1 MSKECTLKFMANQG
15 AGDLFKST
23 DNGQVFIR
31 MPLRTMNMVK
41 WATVSKWEGGFEADT
56 PVQSGTKMM
65 VVDAKK
71 NLLFEEVV
79 TGDTK
84 NPEFRY
90 AAKMGLFSYEEEK
103 KLAQEFAKNHALKTY
118 EEWKGIMLEEYTESG
133 YQGYADN
140 WLFSEAECLEIIVVQ
155 RVKSLGRVLEICKER
170 YRHNF
175 SNRVWDCYVLKDNA
189 SSTNLAICGY
199 QWN

>member
-79 TGDTK
+79 TGD
-84 NPEFRY
+84 
-90 AAKMGLFSYEEEK
+90 AK
-103 KLAQEFAKNHALKTY
+103 
-118 EEWKGIMLEEYTESG
+118 
-133 YQGYADN
+133 
-140 WLFSEAECLEIIVVQ
+140 
-155 RVKSLGRVLEICKER
+155 KS
-170 YRHNF
+170 
-175 SNRVWDCYVLKDNA
+175 
-189 SSTNLAICGY
+189 
-199 QWN
+199 